1 VRNGG
6 HDASAIACIFF
17 ESAAAAMIH
26 PGVDMVGVGQ
36 DFVAGSALNV
46 SHEANTT
53 GVLLESRVVETM
65 LSGKPDFAI
74 DSFVHHAFNS
84 FGSAISNRKIIL
96 SSKRKRS

>member
-1 VRNGG
+1 
-6 HDASAIACIFF
+6 
-17 ESAAAAMIH
+17 
-26 PGVDMVGVGQ
+26 MVGVCQ
-36 DFVAGSALNV
+36 DFVTGSALNV

-65 LSGKPDFAI
+65 LSGKPGFAI
-74 DSFVHHAFNS
+74 DSFVHHAVNS